1 MCRGVKNI
9 EASSL
14 PDLAIRVQCSSES
27 SARNSGYLSGKLLK
41 TDLRSVGK
49 GKIGPVRLQSGHE
62 QIVVG
67 A

>member
-14 PDLAIRVQCSSES
+14 PDLAMRVQSSSES
-27 SARNSGYLSGKLLK
+27 SARNSSYLSGKLLK
-41 TDLRSVGK
+41 TDRRSVGK
-49 GKIGPVRLQSGHE
+49 GKIDPVRLQSEYE